1 MIYLVDADPRERES
15 LAMLLASL
23 SMSVAGFGSMAACL
37 AHSRSDLPACLIV
50 DMRLP
55 DLHELH
61 EQQPATR
68 ERMPPVIFLCERT
81 DIRCAVRAM
90 KAGAIDVLMKPL
102 DRMALVRAIGD
113 GLAADLRLRQ
123 RREEQEKLQARFSS
137 LTNRERQ
144 VLRLIVSGLLNK
156 QAASELG
163 IAEVTLHVHRGQIM
177 RKTCAGSFADLV
189 RMTDRLGLNESPV
202 RFARPADNL
211 MNVSDAAAG
220 TGSIAVGVWGHA
232 S

>member
-1 MIYLVDADPRERES
+1 MSTQAGMIYLVDADPRERES

-144 VLRLIVSGLLNK
+144 VLRLIVSGLRIGN
-156 QAASELG
+156 
-163 IAEVTLHVHRGQIM
+163 R
-177 RKTCAGSFADLV
+177 R
-189 RMTDRLGLNESPV
+189 
-202 RFARPADNL
+202 
-211 MNVSDAAAG
+211 SDAARSPGPDHAQDLCRVICRSGPDDGPSRLERVAG
-220 TGSIAVGVWGHA
+220 PLRTAGRQPDERL
-232 S
+232 

>member
-1 MIYLVDADPRERES
+1 MSTQAGMIYLVDADPRERES

-55 DLHELH
+55 
-61 EQQPATR
+61 A
-68 ERMPPVIFLCERT
+68 VIFLCERT